1 MKAQIVKVVLNPAR
15 EDDRRIL
22 DYLFYTGKPM
32 SRVFKAAMLRYID
45 GTAAFDEEK
54 LLQSIRAVL
63 REELQG
69 VTAVSSLA
77 IPSQEQEEERVSPLD
92 FLDQLDAMADF

>member
-22 DYLFYTGKPM
+22 DYLFYSGKPM

-45 GTAAFDEEK
+45 GEAAFDEEK
-54 LLQSIRAVL
+54 LLQRIRAVL
-63 REELQG
+63 REELRG
-69 VTAVSSLA
+69 VADVSSLA
-77 IPSQEQEEERVSPLD
+77 APLQEQEEERVSPLD
-92 FLDQLDAMADF
+92 FLDQLDAMAGF